1 MPSRAKKSTKK
12 FEKNH
17 LKDVLERRKDFAKIK
32 QRQQIKT
39 KRKARNASDKA
50 KVSDEEQEPVT
61 KKARKNTSQ
70 NPAPFNE
77 KSVDEYIQDDV
88 ELPEIKQK
96 QGKQP
101 RITNGVKKGSNKTGK
116 RKRDDDAASEE
127 ALSESSVSEEQ
138 GDIFGDEGNDSP
150 EEGGLEMH
158 KDDLDALAEKDP
170 DFYKYLKENDAEL
183 LDFDE
188 DGFEDDQFN
197 EQNEPKSK
205 RQKSKELPHDA
216 AMGTKD
222 AGSEITMAMVEKW
235 KTALSEQHSLSAM
248 RQIVLAFRAAAF
260 VNTDDAKEQKYSI
273 SSPEVYHQLLVIAL
287 EHIPDVLRHHLPVH
301 ELASGKIRIATE
313 SKKYRNAIPLLKI
326 HAASIQR
333 LLENLSDAS
342 TTKLTVSSL
351 TPLLPY
357 LLSYKKVLRG
367 LCKTCV
373 EIWSDTATTEATRVT
388 AFIFIRRLIII
399 SDASIREAVLKTTYQ
414 GLVKGSRTTNVHTL
428 AAINLMKNSAAELWG
443 LDPDIGYTTGFS
455 YIRQLAIH
463 LRQTVN
469 HPTSD
474 SYKTIYNWQYV
485 HALDFWSRVLSSYCS
500 PANNPRLKEASSSP
514 LHPLVYPLVQ
524 ITNGALRLIPTPAYF
539 PLRFHLSRALLR
551 LSFATTT
558 FIPLA
563 PSLLEVLSSPECSKS
578 NPKPSTL
585 APLDFSVVLRAPK
598 SYLGTRVYQDGLGT
612 EISELLAEFFYIW
625 TKHIAF
631 PELALPPIVHLKRWL
646 KAANSKSNDTKTSS
660 QRSRRRGGS
669 SKTQTA
675 ISLLVQKS
683 ELNTSFIEG
692 KRREVRFGPTDR
704 AEVENFL
711 RDIPS
716 EDTPLGG
723 FVVGERKRKE
733 EREKILREGRREDQ
747 KGRKEMEKD
756 TQDEIF
762 EDESEDEA
770 AMELK

>member
-32 QRQQIKT
+32 QRQQIKA

-50 KVSDEEQEPVT
+50 RVSDEEQEPAA
-61 KKARKNTSQ
+61 KKARKSASENQ
-70 NPAPFNE
+70 APFNK
-77 KSVDEYIQDDV
+77 KSVDEFIQDAF

-96 QGKQP
+96 QGKKP
-101 RITNGVKKGSNKTGK
+101 KITNGVKEGSNKTGK
-116 RKRDDDAASEE
+116 RKRDDDAVSEE
-127 ALSESSVSEEQ
+127 GLSESSISEEQ
-138 GDIFGDEGNDSP
+138 GDMFDDEEKESA

-158 KDDLDALAEKDP
+158 KDDLNALAEKDP
-170 DFYKYLKENDAEL
+170 EFYKYLKENDAEL

-188 DGFEDDQFN
+188 DGFEDDQFSGD
-197 EQNEPKSK
+197 EQKSK
-205 RQKSKELPHDA
+205 KQKSKESPDDP
-216 AMGTKD
+216 AMGMKD
-222 AGSEITMAMVEKW
+222 VGSEVTMAMVKKW
-235 KTALSEQHSLSAM
+235 KTALSEQHSLAAM

-273 SSPEVYHQLLVIAL
+273 SSPEVYHQLLVVAL
-287 EHIPDVLRHHLPVH
+287 EHIPDVLHHHLPVQ

-313 SKKYRNAIPLLKI
+313 SKKYRNTIPLLKI

-351 TPLLPY
+351 IPLLPY

-388 AFIFIRRLIII
+388 AFIFIRRLVVI
-399 SDASIREAVLKTTYQ
+399 SDASTREAVLKTTYQ

-428 AAINLMKNSAAELWG
+428 AGINLMKNSAAELWG
-443 LDPDIGYTTGFS
+443 LDADIGYTTGFG

-485 HALDFWSRVLSSYCS
+485 HALDFWSRVLSTHCS

-524 ITNGALRLIPTPAYF
+524 ITNGALRLIPTPTYF

-551 LSFATTT
+551 LSYATTT

-563 PSLLEVLSSPECSKS
+563 PSLLEVLTSPECSKS

-598 SYLGTRVYQDGLGT
+598 TYLGTRVYQDGLGT

-646 KAANSKSNDTKTSS
+646 KTANSKPRDPTS

-675 ISLLVQKS
+675 ISLLVQKL
-683 ELNTSFIEG
+683 ELNNSFIEG

-704 AEVENFL
+704 EEVENFL
-711 RDIPS
+711 RDIGS

-733 EREKILREGRREDQ
+733 EREKILTEGRKEDQ
-747 KGRKEMEKD
+747 KGRKQMEKE
-756 TQDEIF
+756 TQDEVF

-770 AMELK
+770 AMELN

>member
-17 LKDVLERRKDFAKIK
+17 LKDVLERRKDFSKIK
-32 QRQQIKT
+32 QRQQIKA

-50 KVSDEEQEPVT
+50 KASDEEQEPAA
-61 KKARKNTSQ
+61 KEARKGASQ
-70 NPAPFNE
+70 NQAPFNE
-77 KSVDEYIQDDV
+77 KSVDEFMQDAF

-96 QGKQP
+96 RGKQTK
-101 RITNGVKKGSNKTGK
+101 ITNGVKEGSNKSGK
-116 RKRDDDAASEE
+116 RKRDDDAASEGF
-127 ALSESSVSEEQ
+127 SEPSISEEQ
-138 GDIFGDEGNDSP
+138 GDLFDDEGKESA

-158 KDDLDALAEKDP
+158 KDDLDTLAEKDP
-170 DFYKYLKENDAEL
+170 EFYKYLKENDAEL

-188 DGFEDDQFN
+188 DGFDDDQSN
-197 EQNEPKSK
+197 EQDEPKSK
-205 RQKSKELPHDA
+205 RQKRKESPHDP
-216 AMGTKD
+216 AMDTRD
-222 AGSEITMAMVEKW
+222 VGSEVTMSTVQKW
-235 KTALSEQHSLSAM
+235 KTALSEQHSMNAM
-248 RQIVLAFRAAAF
+248 RQVVLAFRAAAF
-260 VNTDDAKEQKYSI
+260 VNTDDTKEQKYSI
-273 SSPEVYHQLLVIAL
+273 SSPEVYHQLLVVAL
-287 EHIPDVLRHHLPVH
+287 EHIPDVLRHHLPVQ
-301 ELASGKIRIATE
+301 ELTSGKIRIATE

-333 LLENLSDAS
+333 LLDSLSDAS

-351 TPLLPY
+351 IPLLPY
-357 LLSYKKVLRG
+357 LLSHKKVLRG

-373 EIWSDTATTEATRVT
+373 EIWTDTATTEATRVT
-388 AFIFIRRLIII
+388 AFIFIRRLVVI
-399 SDASIREAVLKTTYQ
+399 SDASIREAVLKTAYQ

-428 AAINLMKNSAAELWG
+428 AGINLMKNSAAELWG
-443 LDPDIGYTTGFS
+443 LDPDIGYTTGFN

-485 HALDFWSRVLSSYCS
+485 HALDFWSRVLSTHCS

-524 ITNGALRLIPTPAYF
+524 ITNGALRLIPTPTYF

-598 SYLGTRVYQDGLGT
+598 TYLGTRVYQDGLGT
-612 EISELLAEFFYIW
+612 EISELLAEFFHIW

-631 PELALPPIVHLKRWL
+631 PELALPPLVHLKRWL
-646 KAANSKSNDTKTSS
+646 KATNSKSRDAKMS
-660 QRSRRRGGS
+660 RSRRRGGS

-675 ISLLVQKS
+675 ISLLVQKL

-704 AEVENFL
+704 EEVERFL
-711 RDIPS
+711 RDTRS

-733 EREKILREGRREDQ
+733 EKEKILREGRKEDQ
-747 KGRKEMEKD
+747 KGRKEMEKER
-756 TQDEIF
+756 QDEGF
-762 EDESEDEA
+762 EDESEDEV
-770 AMELK
+770 AMELN

>member
-1 MPSRAKKSTKK
+1 MPNRAKKSTKK

-32 QRQQIKT
+32 QRQQIKA

-50 KVSDEEQEPVT
+50 RASDEEQEPAP
-61 KKARKNTSQ
+61 KKARKSDTQ

-77 KSVDEYIQDDV
+77 KSVDEFIQDAF
-88 ELPEIKQK
+88 ELPEIKHK
-96 QGKQP
+96 QGKHTK
-101 RITNGVKKGSNKTGK
+101 ITNGVKEGFNKTGK
-116 RKRDDDAASEE
+116 RKRDDDGASEE
-127 ALSESSVSEEQ
+127 GLSDSGISEEQ
-138 GDIFGDEGNDSP
+138 GDVLDDEGEESA

-158 KDDLDALAEKDP
+158 QDDLDALAEKDP
-170 DFYKYLKENDAEL
+170 EFYKYLKENDAEL

-188 DGFEDDQFN
+188 DGFEDDQSIKPD
-197 EQNEPKSK
+197 EPKRK
-205 RQKSKELPHDA
+205 KQKSKEPPQDSG
-216 AMGTKD
+216 MGTGD
-222 AGSEITMAMVEKW
+222 GGSEVTMAMVKKW
-235 KTALSEQHSLSAM
+235 KTALSEQHSLAAM
-248 RQIVLAFRAAAF
+248 KQIVLAFRSATF

-273 SSPEVYHQLLVIAL
+273 SSPEVYHQLLVVAL
-287 EHIPDVLRHHLPVH
+287 EHIPDVLRHHLPVQ

-313 SKKYRNAIPLLKI
+313 SKKYRNTIPLLKI

-351 TPLLPY
+351 IPLLPY
-357 LLSYKKVLRG
+357 LLSHKKVLRG

-373 EIWSDTATTEATRVT
+373 EIWSDIATTEATRVT
-388 AFIFIRRLIII
+388 AFIFIRRLVVT

-428 AAINLMKNSAAELWG
+428 AGINLMKNSAAELWG
-443 LDPDIGYTTGFS
+443 LDANIGYTTGFN

-469 HPTSD
+469 HPSSD

-485 HALDFWSRVLSSYCS
+485 HALDFWSRVLSTHCS
-500 PANNPRLKEASSSP
+500 PANNPNLKEASSSP
-514 LHPLVYPLVQ
+514 LHPLIYPLVQ
-524 ITNGALRLIPTPAYF
+524 ITMGALRLIPTPTYF

-585 APLDFSVVLRAPK
+585 APLDFSIILRAPK
-598 SYLGTRVYQDGLGT
+598 SYLGTRVYQDGLDT
-612 EISELLAEFFYIW
+612 EISELLAEFFHIW

-646 KAANSKSNDTKTSS
+646 KAANSKSHDAKISS

-675 ISLLVQKS
+675 ISLLVQKL

-704 AEVENFL
+704 EEVENFL
-711 RDIPS
+711 RDVPS

-733 EREKILREGRREDQ
+733 EREKILKEGRREDQ
-747 KGRKEMEKD
+747 QGKNEMKVA
-756 TQDEIF
+756 QDDIS
-762 EDESEDEA
+762 EDKSEDEA
-770 AMELK
+770 AMELN

>member
-1 MPSRAKKSTKK
+1 MPNRAKKSTKK

-32 QRQQIKT
+32 QRQQIKA

-50 KVSDEEQEPVT
+50 KVSDEEQEPAV
-61 KKARKNTSQ
+61 KKVRTNGSQ

-77 KSVDEYIQDDV
+77 KSVDDFIQDSF
-88 ELPEIKQK
+88 ELPEIKLK
-96 QGKQP
+96 QGKKTK
-101 RITNGVKKGSNKTGK
+101 ITNGVTKGLNSAGK
-116 RKRDDDAASEE
+116 RKRDDDAALEGLSEPSISEE
-127 ALSESSVSEEQ
+127 E
-138 GDIFGDEGNDSP
+138 GDMFDDEGTESA

-158 KDDLDALAEKDP
+158 KDDLDALAERDP
-170 DFYKYLKENDAEL
+170 EFYKYLKENDAEL

-188 DGFEDDQFN
+188 DGFEDDQSN
-197 EQNEPKSK
+197 EQDEPKSK
-205 RQKSKELPHDA
+205 RQKSKEPPHDS
-216 AMGTKD
+216 GTGTGD
-222 AGSEITMAMVEKW
+222 AGSEVTMAMVKKW
-235 KTALSEQHSLSAM
+235 KTALSEQHSLAAM
-248 RQIVLAFRAAAF
+248 KQIILAFRAAAF
-260 VNTDDAKEQKYSI
+260 VNTDDAKEQRYSI
-273 SSPEVYHQLLVIAL
+273 SSPDVYHQLLVVAL
-287 EHIPDVLRHHLPVH
+287 EHIPDVLRHHLPVQ

-313 SKKYRNAIPLLKI
+313 SKKYRNTIPLLKI
-326 HAASIQR
+326 HSASIQR
-333 LLENLSDAS
+333 LLESLSDAS

-351 TPLLPY
+351 IPLLPY
-357 LLSYKKVLRG
+357 LLSHKKVLRG
-367 LCKTCV
+367 LCKSCV

-388 AFIFIRRLIII
+388 AFIFIRRLVVI

-428 AAINLMKNSAAELWG
+428 AGINLMKNSAAELWG
-443 LDPDIGYTTGFS
+443 LDADIGYTTGFS

-474 SYKTIYNWQYV
+474 SYKIIYNWQYV
-485 HALDFWSRVLSSYCS
+485 HALDFWSRVLSTHCS
-500 PANNPRLKEASSSP
+500 PANNPSLKEASSSP
-514 LHPLVYPLVQ
+514 LYPLVYPLVQ
-524 ITNGALRLIPTPAYF
+524 ITNGALRLIPTPTYF

-563 PSLLEVLSSPECSKS
+563 PSLLEVLTSPECSKS

-585 APLDFSVVLRAPK
+585 APLDFSVILRAPK

-646 KAANSKSNDTKTSS
+646 KAKSHDPG
-660 QRSRRRGGS
+660 QRSRRS

-675 ISLLVQKS
+675 ISLLVQKL
-683 ELNTSFIEG
+683 ELNSSFIEA

-704 AEVENFL
+704 EEVEGFL
-711 RDIPS
+711 REVPG

-723 FVVGERKRKE
+723 FVVGERRRKG
-733 EREKILREGRREDQ
+733 EREKMLKEGRREDQ
-747 KGRKEMEKD
+747 KGRKEMKE

-770 AMELK
+770 AMELN

>member
-50 KVSDEEQEPVT
+50 RVSDEEQEPAT

-70 NPAPFNE
+70 NPAPLNE
-77 KSVDEYIQDDV
+77 KSVDEFIQDAF

-96 QGKQP
+96 QMKQS
-101 RITNGVKKGSNKTGK
+101 RITNGVKEGSNKTGK
-116 RKRDDDAASEE
+116 RKRVDDAASEE
-127 ALSESSVSEEQ
+127 ALSEPSISEEQ
-138 GDIFGDEGNDSP
+138 GDIFDDEGNDAAD
-150 EEGGLEMH
+150 EGGLEMH

-170 DFYKYLKENDAEL
+170 EFYKYLKENDAEL

-188 DGFEDDQFN
+188 DGFDDQFN
-197 EQNEPKSK
+197 EHDEPKSK
-205 RQKSKELPHDA
+205 RQKSKEIPHDPA
-216 AMGTKD
+216 TGAKD
-222 AGSEITMAMVEKW
+222 VGSEVTMAMVKKW
-235 KTALSEQHSLSAM
+235 KTSLSEQHSLIAM

-260 VNTDDAKEQKYSI
+260 NNSDDAKEQKYSI
-273 SSPEVYHQLLVIAL
+273 SSPEVYHRLLVVAL

-351 TPLLPY
+351 IPLLPY
-357 LLSYKKVLRG
+357 LLSYKKILRG

-388 AFIFIRRLIII
+388 AFIFIRRLVII
-399 SDASIREAVLKTTYQ
+399 SDASTREAALKTTYQ
-414 GLVKGSRTTNVHTL
+414 GLVKGSRITNVHTL

-443 LDPDIGYTTGFS
+443 LDPDIGYTTGFN

-485 HALDFWSRVLSSYCS
+485 HALDFWSRVLSSHCS
-500 PANNPRLKEASSSP
+500 PASNPRLKEASSSP

-524 ITNGALRLIPTPAYF
+524 ITNGALRLIPTPTYF

-563 PSLLEVLSSPECSKS
+563 PSLLEVLTSPECSKS

-631 PELALPPIVHLKRWL
+631 PELALPPIVHIKRWL
-646 KAANSKSNDTKTSS
+646 KGANSKSNDTKTSS
-660 QRSRRRGGS
+660 QRSGRRGGS
-669 SKTQTA
+669 SKTQIA
-675 ISLLVQKS
+675 ISLLVQKL
-683 ELNTSFIEG
+683 ELNISFIEG
-692 KRREVRFGPTDR
+692 KRHEVRFGPTDR
-704 AEVENFL
+704 QEVETFL

-756 TQDEIF
+756 TQDEISK
-762 EDESEDEA
+762 DESEDEA
-770 AMELK
+770 AMELN

>member
-32 QRQQIKT
+32 QRQQIKA

-50 KVSDEEQEPVT
+50 KVSDEEQEPAP
-61 KKARKNTSQ
+61 KKARKSASQ
-70 NPAPFNE
+70 NAGPLNE
-77 KSVDEYIQDDV
+77 KSVDEYIQDAFQ
-88 ELPEIKQK
+88 LPELKQK
-96 QGKQP
+96 KGKQ
-101 RITNGVKKGSNKTGK
+101 TNVANGVKEGSTKTGK

-127 ALSESSVSEEQ
+127 LSDPSISEEQ
-138 GDIFGDEGNDSP
+138 GDIFDDEGKESA

-170 DFYKYLKENDAEL
+170 EFYKYLKENDAEL

-188 DGFEDDQFN
+188 DGFEDDQVS
-197 EQNEPKSK
+197 EQDESKSK
-205 RQKSKELPHDA
+205 KQKSKKVSHDP
-216 AMGTKD
+216 AMSPGNV
-222 AGSEITMAMVEKW
+222 GSEVSMAMVKKW
-235 KTALSEQHSLSAM
+235 KTALSEQHSLIAM
-248 RQIVLAFRAAAF
+248 RQIILAFRAAAF
-260 VNTDDAKEQKYSI
+260 VNTDDGKEQKYSI
-273 SSPEVYHQLLVIAL
+273 SSPEVYHQLLVVAL
-287 EHIPDVLRHHLPVH
+287 EHIPDVLRHHLPVQ

-313 SKKYRNAIPLLKI
+313 SKKYRNTIPLLKI

-351 TPLLPY
+351 IPLLPY
-357 LLSYKKVLRG
+357 LLSHKKVLRG

-388 AFIFIRRLIII
+388 AFIFIRRLVVI

-428 AAINLMKNSAAELWG
+428 AGINLMKNSAAELWG
-443 LDPDIGYTTGFS
+443 IDAEVGYTSGFS

-474 SYKTIYNWQYV
+474 SYKIVYNWQYV
-485 HALDFWSRVLSSYCS
+485 HALDFWSRVLSTHCS

-524 ITNGALRLIPTPAYF
+524 ITNGALRLIPTPTYF

-563 PSLLEVLSSPECSKS
+563 PSLLEVLSSPECSKP

-646 KAANSKSNDTKTSS
+646 KAGNSKSHDAKMSS
-660 QRSRRRGGS
+660 QRSRRRGGN

-675 ISLLVQKS
+675 ISLLVQKL
-683 ELNTSFIEG
+683 ELNISFIES

-704 AEVENFL
+704 EEVENFL

-733 EREKILREGRREDQ
+733 EREKILKQDRREDH
-747 KGRKEMEKD
+747 KERKEMEKEA
-756 TQDEIF
+756 QDEIF

-770 AMELK
+770 AMESN